1 MKALRRQAD
10 ISSKIIGI
18 KIRWQNILPAADTDS
33 AVNNAFC
40 GKKQPKAYNKTCK
53 RRNEP
58 QYFSKRQH
66 NKHCRTD
73 KGQYAKS
80 NDAAFAEKICTYKDK
95 KSAA

>member
-1 MKALRRQAD
+1 M
-10 ISSKIIGI
+10 
-18 KIRWQNILPAADTDS
+18 PAADTDS
-33 AVNNAFC
+33 AVNNVFY

-53 RRNEP
+53 WRNEP

>member
-1 MKALRRQAD
+1 MQ
-10 ISSKIIGI
+10 
-18 KIRWQNILPAADTDS
+18 AADAYS
-33 AVNNAFC
+33 AVNNIFC
-40 GKKQPKAYNKTCK
+40 CKKQPKAYNKTCK
-53 RRNEP
+53 WRNEP

-66 NKHCRTD
+66 DKHCRTD